1 MSDKPSSFPSVV
13 NKAHEVLLADI
24 VQLIHQGQRRV
35 ATEVNST
42 VVLLY
47 WTIGKRINDEILE
60 DQRADYGT
68 QVIENVSA
76 QLSLQ
81 FGQGYSRS
89 ALFRMVRFSK
99 FYPDTQI
106 VATVSRQLS
115 WSHIVLL
122 CQMDEEL
129 KRDFYLQ
136 MACIEKW
143 SVRTLREKMN
153 SMLFERTALS
163 KHPEEIIKYEL
174 QKLAETQ
181 QLTPNLVFRDP
192 CFLDFIGLN
201 TKHSESDL
209 ENAILNHIEEFI
221 QELGSD
227 FCFVARQKRMS
238 TKAKDRYLDL
248 LFFHR
253 NMRRLIA
260 IELKMTRFEPE
271 HKGQM
276 EWYLRWL
283 DKNERREGEEKPLGI
298 ILCAHK
304 DEEDVEYLELDQA
317 GIHVAQY
324 LTELPPKEL
333 LEAKFRDALASAKQ
347 EHEVKALGLDQQ

>member
-1 MSDKPSSFPSVV
+1 MNEKPPFFPSIATQ
-13 NKAHEVLLADI
+13 AHEALVSDI
-24 VQLIHQGQRRV
+24 IQLIHQAQRRV
-35 ATEVNST
+35 ATEINST

-47 WTIGKRINDEILE
+47 WTIGKRINDAILE
-60 DQRADYGT
+60 DQRADYGS

-76 QLSLQ
+76 KLSLH

-99 FYPDTQI
+99 FYPDAQI

-115 WSHIVLL
+115 WSHIILL

-163 KHPEEIIKYEL
+163 KHPEEVIKYEL

-181 QLTPNLVFRDP
+181 QLTPHLVFRDP

-201 TKHSESDL
+201 TKYSESDL

-227 FCFVARQKRMS
+227 FCFVARQKECRP
-238 TKAKDRYLDL
+238 
-248 LFFHR
+248 
-253 NMRRLIA
+253 RR
-260 IELKMTRFEPE
+260 KT
-271 HKGQM
+271 
-276 EWYLRWL
+276 
-283 DKNERREGEEKPLGI
+283 GI
-298 ILCAHK
+298 
-304 DEEDVEYLELDQA
+304 
-317 GIHVAQY
+317 
-324 LTELPPKEL
+324 
-333 LEAKFRDALASAKQ
+333 
-347 EHEVKALGLDQQ
+347 